1 MQTIPHPSIRLR
13 PFRSDVTRGRQP
25 PPCVLRR
32 TRAAL
37 RAREFA
43 SAPLFVCLFVCLF
56 VRWLVCVRASAMHR
70 RRLRR
75 SPAVSPPGEAA
86 RCRIAACSC
95 CGHQWHGCTY
105 CENTG
110 TTSMVYR
117 EQAKRLEAY
126 EQERLQRADELEQKR
141 LQREQARGAWR
152 GPMGSHS
159 PLLHSNFKFP
169 RALGFVSV
177 PLAAWQHPHSKLR
190 CTRMTTR
197 TPYSTL
203 YSTVTPCITMITPCS
218 SGLPSLSLAATHA
231 TTPQRADALCRMG
244 LCHRLSRL

>member
-1 MQTIPHPSIRLR
+1 
-13 PFRSDVTRGRQP
+13 
-25 PPCVLRR
+25 
-32 TRAAL
+32 
-37 RAREFA
+37 
-43 SAPLFVCLFVCLF
+43 LF
-56 VRWLVCVRASAMHR
+56 VRWFVCLYGGLFVCSVACLCSCVGHAPPSALPR
-70 RRLRR
+70 PCGKPPRR
-75 SPAVSPPGEAA
+75 SSSLPHCGVFMLRPPMA
-86 RCRIAACSC
+86 RLYVLQQRTRVGA
-95 CGHQWHGCTY
+95 
-105 CENTG
+105 
-110 TTSMVYR
+110 TSMVYR

-218 SGLPSLSLAATHA
+218 SGLLSLSLPVMRPLPKERTHYVA
-231 TTPQRADALCRMG
+231 WDCAG
-244 LCHRLSRL
+244 